1 MLLKEEASQQ
11 KLRGGYYT
19 PIKLTDFLVDKV
31 LRDKTFLNI
40 LEPSCGDG
48 AFLTSLHRLRD
59 KKFNCLAVEL
69 NAHEA
74 LKAKESISNDSRFSI
89 SNDDF
94 YRVYENQLKREKFDL
109 VVGNPPYIRYQ
120 YLSPEQR
127 EEQSLILIENG
138 LKPNRLINAWV
149 TFTIAGVSMLSDNGT
164 IIFVIPAELMQIG
177 YAKELRM
184 FLMNNLQKI
193 TLLTFRELIF
203 PDIEQEVVVLI
214 GEKDAEHKGE
224 HKISILEFDNIDDL
238 YQNYNA
244 DNIEYQ
250 DVELNDSK
258 WLNYF
263 LEKRENDIVKFV
275 NDSDL
280 FMRFDEIANIE
291 VGITTGNN
299 KFFCVDKYLVDE
311 YNLDEKITSA
321 SSTENVVLR
330 PLIARSVGIKGVY
343 FTEEDWLENISLGAR
358 TYLLDYPNY
367 ISKDMYPEG
376 HRRYIE
382 MGEKNGEHRGY
393 KCSIRE
399 QWYSVPS
406 IWVPDGFLLRRN
418 YLYPKL
424 LLNTEIE
431 AVSTDTM
438 HRIRFKYNVNS
449 KLVLLQYYNSITFAF
464 TELKGRS
471 YGGGVLEILPGEFS
485 NVMMPKIDMTMI
497 DECKLNDVVNHLD
510 SLIRSTCNIEEVLD
524 FMDQEVLIKILGINE
539 EIVTIFRNV
548 WLKLRARRLGR
559 SIKR

>member
-19 PIKLTDFLVDKV
+19 PISLTNFLIDNV
-31 LRDKTFLNI
+31 LMNKKFFNI

-48 AFLTSLHRLRD
+48 AFLKSLHRLSD
-59 KKFNCLAVEL
+59 KEFNCLAVEL
-69 NAHEA
+69 DEYEMF
-74 LKAKESISNDSRFSI
+74 KAKYSVGNDNRFSVI
-89 SNDDF
+89 NDDF
-94 YRVYENQLKREKFDL
+94 YHIYEKQLKRKKFDL

-138 LKPNRLINAWV
+138 LKPNKLINAWV
-149 TFTIAGVSMLSDNGT
+149 TFTIAGVSMLSDDGT
-164 IIFVIPAELMQIG
+164 IVFVIPAELMQIG
-177 YAKELRM
+177 YAKELRI

-214 GEKDAEHKGE
+214 GEKDTQHKGE

-238 YQNYNA
+238 CKNYNHN
-244 DNIEYQ
+244 NIEYQ

-258 WLNYF
+258 WINYF
-263 LEKRENDIVKFV
+263 LEKQENDMVKFIK
-275 NDSDL
+275 DSDM
-280 FMRFDEIANIE
+280 FMRFDEIADIE

-311 YNLDEKITSA
+311 YNLDEKIISDGGVANT
-321 SSTENVVLR
+321 VLR

-343 FTEEDWLENISLGAR
+343 FTQEDWLENISLGAR
-358 TYLLDYPNY
+358 TYLLDYPNNV
-367 ISKDMYPEG
+367 SKDMYPEG
-376 HRRYIE
+376 HRSYIE
-382 MGEKNGEHRGY
+382 MGEENGENTGY

-424 LLNTEIE
+424 LLNTEIN

-438 HRIRFKYNVNS
+438 HRIRFKNNVNS

-497 DECKLNDVVNHLD
+497 GDERLNDVINHLD
-510 SLIRSTCNIEEVLD
+510 LLIRSNCNIEEVLD
-524 FMDQEVLIKILGINE
+524 FMDKEVLIDILGIKEN
-539 EIVTIFRNV
+539 VVMTFRNV

-559 SIKR
+559 AISK